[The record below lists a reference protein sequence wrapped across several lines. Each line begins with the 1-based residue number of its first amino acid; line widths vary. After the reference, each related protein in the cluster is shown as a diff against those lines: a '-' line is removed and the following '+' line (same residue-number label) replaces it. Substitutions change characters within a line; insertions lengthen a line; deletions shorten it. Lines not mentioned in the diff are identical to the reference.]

1 MQIELMAI
9 HHVLSGWLKTPDAP
23 ICQLSLAYG
32 EKRMRPCLPEEI
44 QRMREFMKRYN
55 WMSYMRLFYGDGKI
69 SIWEP
74 SWPRKYEPQMVF
86 ELLKP
91 SASISQN

>member
-44 QRMREFMKRYN
+44 QRMREFMKPTIGRLTCGSFMGTARSVFGSHHGRGN
-55 WMSYMRLFYGDGKI
+55 MS
-69 SIWEP
+69 
-74 SWPRKYEPQMVF
+74 RKWC
-86 ELLKP
+86 
-91 SASISQN
+91 SSC